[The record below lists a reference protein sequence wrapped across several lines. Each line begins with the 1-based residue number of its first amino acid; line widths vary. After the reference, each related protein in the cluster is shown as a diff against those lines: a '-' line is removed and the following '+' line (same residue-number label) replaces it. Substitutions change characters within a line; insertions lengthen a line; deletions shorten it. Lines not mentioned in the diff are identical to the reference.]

1 MRLLL
6 RWFIIFIA
14 LIVAGWLVPGIS
26 VHGTTSAWVAYAIM
40 ALVLGLVN
48 VFIKPL
54 LKLFSCG
61 LIAVTF
67 GLFLIVIN
75 AFVLWLSAWICT
87 NFLGI
92 GIEVTLWG
100 AVLGSIIVS
109 LVTWLLDRFVPDKE
123 K

>member
-1 MRLLL
+1 MRIFV

-14 LIVAGWLVPGIS
+14 LILAAWIVPGIT
-26 VHGTTSAWVAYAIM
+26 VQGTTSAWFAYAVM
-40 ALVLGLVN
+40 AVVLGLVN

-54 LKLFSCG
+54 LKLLSCG
-61 LIAVTF
+61 CIAVTF

-87 NFLGI
+87 TFLGI
-92 GIEVTLWG
+92 GVEVTIWG
-100 AVLGSIIVS
+100 AVVGSIVVS
-109 LVTWLLDRFVPDKE
+109 LVSWLLDRFVTDK

>member
-1 MRLLL
+1 VRIFI

-14 LIVAGWLVPGIS
+14 LILAAWIVPGIS
-26 VHGTTSAWVAYAIM
+26 VQGTTSAWFAYAVM
-40 ALVLGLVN
+40 AVVLGLVN

-54 LKLFSCG
+54 LKLLSCG
-61 LIAVTF
+61 CIAVTF

-92 GIEVTLWG
+92 GIEVTQWG
-100 AVLGSIIVS
+100 AVVGSIVVS
-109 LVTWLLDRFVPDKE
+109 LVSWLLDRFIQDK

>member
-1 MRLLL
+1 MRIFV
-6 RWFIIFIA
+6 RWLIIFIA
-14 LIVAGWLVPGIS
+14 LILAARIVPGIA
-26 VHGTTSAWVAYAIM
+26 VEGTTSAWFAYAIM
-40 ALVLGLVN
+40 AVVLGLVN

-54 LKLFSCG
+54 LKLLSCG

-87 NFLGI
+87 TFLGI

-100 AVLGSIIVS
+100 AVLGSIVVS
-109 LVTWLLDRFVPDKE
+109 LVSWLLDRFVRDE

>member
-1 MRLLL
+1 MRIFL
-6 RWFIIFIA
+6 RWLIIFIA
-14 LIVAGWLVPGIS
+14 LILAAWLVPGITIQGS
-26 VHGTTSAWVAYAIM
+26 TSAWFAYAVM
-40 ALVLGLVN
+40 AVVLGLVN

-54 LKLFSCG
+54 LKLLSCG
-61 LIAVTF
+61 CIAVTF

-92 GIEVTLWG
+92 GIEVTIWG
-100 AVLGSIIVS
+100 ALLGSLIVS
-109 LVTWLLDRFVPDKE
+109 LVTWMLDRFVPDK